1 MIFRRVF
8 RRLFGGNEWSDKGPT
23 DIRVRVEP
31 DGTIHGQCHICGGAL
46 RVSED
51 ERTVWFHCET
61 CERASFYAADEARRD
76 RQRAAAE
83 GETVAFG
90 LYYFD
95 QLPDN
100 VQQPAKNWD

>member
-8 RRLFGGNEWSDKGPT
+8 RRIFGGNEWSDKGRA
-23 DIRVRVEP
+23 DLQVRVEP
-31 DGTIHGQCHICGGAL
+31 GGAIHGRCHTCGGAL

-51 ERTVWFHCET
+51 ARTVWFHCET
-61 CERASFYAADEARRD
+61 CARQSFYAAAEAERD
-76 RQRAAAE
+76 QQRAAAE
-83 GETVAFG
+83 GEPVIFG

-100 VQQPAKNWD
+100 VRPPQGWQ